1 MCDLF
6 SIDTAKIKND
16 YYARLFCSVF
26 CKDHN
31 VTPAAFK
38 FNNVEQRHLRT
49 LVLPFTVNELKLD
62 SEIINIESYS
72 SFRKT
77 SRKS

>member
-1 MCDLF
+1 M
-6 SIDTAKIKND
+6 
-16 YYARLFCSVF
+16 F

-31 VTPAAFK
+31 VILAAFK
-38 FNNVEQRHLRT
+38 FYSVEYRHLGT
-49 LVLPFTVNELKLD
+49 LYLPFTVNELKLD
-62 SEIINIESYS
+62 SEIRNIESYF